1 MIIGIRPARAV
12 GVEYGRRLLGGCAA
26 LRAVFPGA
34 LMAAIAGCAYLQPI
48 PATETAVL
56 DPLAAS
62 DSPLAR
68 HLEQLQGIR
77 DSLEVVPPVVAV
89 VSLAD
94 DSGFREGIWDLGAE
108 LAGALASTMEGSS
121 RWLVVP
127 REAVAQAVGARKKL
141 RREEQLEVGRLLQAD
156 LIVSGVVEG
165 FDMKRVTVGDPLL
178 GGYKSYTG
186 LADLRLRVVRCRDG
200 LDLGEVITAQE
211 EVVRS
216 LGLDLLGRPRAGDI
230 QMMDL
235 GKMEFGSE
243 EFYATPVGEATR
255 LALDELVREVEGLL
269 SPDVQMPVDPAQV
282 MSKRGGEVYINLGS
296 DNGLRG
302 GERFEAFRPAS
313 EGVAG
318 DAEPLGVVEVVQVI
332 GQRLSSVSVLRGYES
347 IQVGDRLRLMDR
359 SQSDQDGKVK

>member
-1 MIIGIRPARAV
+1 MMIGIRPTRAA
-12 GVEYGRRLLGGCAA
+12 GVEHGRHPVGGCGA
-26 LRAVFPGA
+26 LRAVFLGA
-34 LMAAIAGCAYLQPI
+34 VAASIAGCAYLQPI
-48 PATETAVL
+48 PATESAVPA
-56 DPLAAS
+56 PLAAP

-68 HLEQLQGIR
+68 HLQQLQGVR
-77 DSLEVVPPVVAV
+77 DSLEVVPPLIAV
-89 VSLAD
+89 VSLVD
-94 DSGFREGIWDLGAE
+94 DSGFREGIWNLGVE
-108 LAGALASTMEGSS
+108 LTGALASAMEGSP

-127 REAVAQAVGARKKL
+127 PEAVSQAVGAREKL
-141 RREEQLEVGRLLQAD
+141 SREELLEVGRLVQAD
-156 LIVSGVVEG
+156 LVVGGVVEA

-178 GGYKSYTG
+178 GGYKSFTG

-243 EFYATPVGEATR
+243 DFYATPVGEATR
-255 LALDELVREVEGLL
+255 LALEELVQEVEGLL

-302 GERFEAFRPAS
+302 GERFEVFRGAS
-313 EGVAG
+313 AGAEG

-332 GQRLSSVSVLRGYES
+332 GQRLSSVSVLRGYEA
-347 IQVGDRLRLMDR
+347 IRVGDRLRLMDR
-359 SQSDQDGKVK
+359 SQLDQNSKL